1 MKVYG
6 NDFKVKENTI
16 YARYIPSIVRTISN
30 FDKLFWQIVSF
41 SKTNSV
47 VVHDF
52 TTRKH
57 TKDLTT
63 AACITR
69 PYAMGV
75 GHLTK

>member
-1 MKVYG
+1 MP
-6 NDFKVKENTI
+6 
-16 YARYIPSIVRTISN
+16 RYIPSIVRTISN
-30 FDKLFWQIVSF
+30 FDKLFSQIVSF

-52 TTRKH
+52 ITRKH

-69 PYAMGV
+69 QYAMGV
-75 GHLTK
+75 GNLTK

>member
-1 MKVYG
+1 MP
-6 NDFKVKENTI
+6 
-16 YARYIPSIVRTISN
+16 RYIPSIVRTISN

-63 AACITR
+63 APCITR
-69 PYAMGV
+69 SYAMGV